1 MMCLVSMI
9 QAQRGTRVL
18 NLNVLVE
25 LKYLSCAYTKLSIYR
40 RSLLFSY
47 FFNTKFEYVPVKSL
61 LHACNCSIRK
71 LKSILRKY
79 GIQQQ
84 LEQHKTS
91 QFLNETY
98 W

>member
-47 FFNTKFEYVPVKSL
+47 FFNTKFEYVPVTSC

-71 LKSILRKY
+71 LKSILRKKR
-79 GIQQQ
+79 IQQQ
-84 LEQHKTS
+84 LEQHKTC